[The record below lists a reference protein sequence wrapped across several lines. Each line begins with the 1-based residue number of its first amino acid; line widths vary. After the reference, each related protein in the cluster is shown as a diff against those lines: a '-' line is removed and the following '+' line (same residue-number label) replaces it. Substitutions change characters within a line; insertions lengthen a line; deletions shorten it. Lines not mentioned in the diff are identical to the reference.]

1 MSVGMKKFFIVG
13 CPRSG
18 TTMVQQALNRHP
30 QIAIP
35 PETKFF
41 FSFYGQTRKQQRR
54 HLDRLEA
61 DLKVHLPR
69 PADAIRSPAQGRAF
83 YDEMA
88 GLYVQRL
95 AKQGVTHFG
104 EKTPEHTGHLP
115 RIRKLF
121 PSAKILVVYRDG
133 RDVAAS
139 LTKMPWMPAN
149 LYVNFMVWLYYNQ
162 ILLEVQTAG
171 WPNFHFARYED
182 VVADPRAKF
191 ADILRFLELPD
202 HPAVAQGSGNHEGVP
217 EREHAWKR
225 RALGPI
231 TCERVGVFRGDLTL
245 AQIEILER
253 LGRRTLPELGYEML
267 TDGRKP
273 LPLEIMLRL
282 SFEMSK
288 FVYRLPWQSVG
299 MELLNRSI
307 TCRANG
313 WEGQPACLPALR

>member
-1 MSVGMKKFFIVG
+1 
-13 CPRSG
+13 
-18 TTMVQQALNRHP
+18 MVQQALNRHP

-41 FSFYGQTRKQQRR
+41 FSFYGQTRKQQLR

-61 DLKVHLPR
+61 DLQVRLPR
-69 PADAIRSPAQGRAF
+69 SIEAIRSPAEGRAF

-88 GLYVQRL
+88 GHYVQRL
-95 AKQGVTHFG
+95 AKHGVTHFG

-121 PSAKILVVYRDG
+121 PDAKILVLYRDG

-139 LTKMPWMPAN
+139 LTNMPWMPAN
-149 LYVNFMVWLYYNQ
+149 VYVNFMVWLYYNQ
-162 ILLEVQTAG
+162 ILLDVKAAG

-191 ADILRFLELPD
+191 ADILRFLDLPND
-202 HPAVAQGSGNHEGVP
+202 PAVAEGSGNREGVP
-217 EREHAWKR
+217 EREHAWKM
-225 RALGPI
+225 RALERI
-231 TCERVGVFRGDLTL
+231 TSERVGVFRRELTM

-253 LGRRTLPELGYEML
+253 LGRRTLPELGYELL
-267 TDGRKP
+267 TGGRKP
-273 LPLEIMLRL
+273 LPLEFLLRL

-288 FVYRLPWQSVG
+288 FVYRLPWQSIG

-307 TCRANG
+307 TYRANG
-313 WEGQPACLPALR
+313 WEGQPAACLPALR